1 VENPTYQQVSGGGTG
16 HYEAVRIS
24 YDDAV
29 VSREQLLFMFLRSV
43 DPTDAGGQFCDRG
56 ESYRTAIFV
65 ADEGERVAAEAAIS
79 QAEQELGARV
89 VTPVL
94 PLGTFWIAEA
104 YHQDY
109 YKGDDWV
116 ITRAGPR
123 RQSGAYEFYREA
135 CGRDARVRELWGEA
149 APFAG

>member
-1 VENPTYQQVSGGGTG
+1 M
-16 HYEAVRIS
+16 R
-24 YDDAV
+24 
-29 VSREQLLFMFLRSV
+29 
-43 DPTDAGGQFCDRG
+43 AGSFVTAGE
-56 ESYRTAIFV
+56 ESYRTAIFA
-65 ADEGERVAAEAAIS
+65 ADDGERATAEAAIS
-79 QAEQELGARV
+79 QAEQELGAAGGDA
-89 VTPVL
+89 VL
-94 PLGTFWIAEA
+94 PLGTFWIAEE

-135 CGRDARVRELWGEA
+135 CGRDARVRELWGDA